1 MKTKIVEYIA
11 FETHCALCEAIG
23 EVNELKNKPQFL
35 NRREG
40 VGLDLQVLS
49 EKLDDALKL
58 INLLTKKDYSKDEE

>member
-1 MKTKIVEYIA
+1 MKTKIVEHIA
-11 FETHCALCEAIG
+11 DDIWSEIQSAKG
-23 EVNELKNKPQFL
+23 EVENLKTKPQFL

-58 INLLTKKDYSKDEE
+58 INLLTKRDYLKEEK